1 MIQSSDGEL
10 ARLIFMAED
19 VSGSVN
25 DLHAKLTQLKTLA
38 ISSTIGI
45 ISTVAILYMM
55 VTWPSKPFEVGMN
68 VQFIS
73 ACICSL
79 GFSCFSF
86 YTYHM
91 IIRIKECLRNIS
103 IENEIL
109 RRLLDL
115 VYEYKDHIYDEDLS
129 YIERTMLD
137 LRLQRVK
144 FSIRQK

>member
-1 MIQSSDGEL
+1 MIQSNDGEL
-10 ARLIFMAED
+10 ARLIIMAED

-25 DLHAKLTQLKTLA
+25 DLHAKLTQLKTQA
-38 ISSTIGI
+38 ITSTLGI
-45 ISTVAILYMM
+45 ISTVAILFM
-55 VTWPSKPFEVGMN
+55 VTTWPSKTFEVGIN
-68 VQFIS
+68 TQFILT
-73 ACICSL
+73 CVGSL
-79 GFSCFSF
+79 GFPLFSF
-86 YTYHM
+86 YTYHI

-115 VYEYKDHIYDEDLS
+115 VYEYKDHIHDESLS

-144 FSIRQK
+144 FSIRHK